1 MSVQYCVYNATQR
14 KYAFY
19 VRNATNG
26 VKISTGYGSN
36 RYDYPTG
43 MVIESSARG
52 KCFVDKESTAAK
64 WAKDMNR
71 LKKNGHINTRGTWK
85 VRKVVLAPE
94 FKD

>member
-1 MSVQYCVYNATQR
+1 MSVQYCVYNATQ
-14 KYAFY
+14 KKFAFY

-26 VKISTGYGSN
+26 IKIPTQGRRGS
-36 RYDYPTG
+36 YDYPTG
-43 MVIESSARG
+43 MVLESSPRG
-52 KCFVDKESTAAK
+52 KCFVDKESTAER

-71 LKKNGHINTRGTWK
+71 LKKNGHVKSAGVWK